1 MRAELIVAGKEFRDH
16 LTSKRFLV
24 VFGIL
29 VLVCIYAVA
38 TGMGNYNKMLDDY
51 KKSSQQSQ
59 QQPWYQERLAELQ
72 KQIAEA
78 EARGAA
84 PEEIDMLRY
93 ELDMLVNP
101 PMPSMMYVFSDL
113 NRLFVLVGM
122 VLSVSMGFDLITRE
136 REEGSLKSLLS
147 HPVYRDSVINGKAIG
162 AVSVLGVVLAAAF
175 LLTIAIM
182 LFYGVVP
189 KTEEFLRI
197 AAYFV
202 LAMLYCLVF
211 FALALMTSAVA
222 KNSSLSVL
230 YVLGIIVALVMVSQ
244 FSYQIVELVTGPP
257 PDIGEPILYAEIPA
271 AADEKASLSSYAP
284 PSDSREPADAAEP
297 APPDAGILP
306 VPVPPMEKNDE
317 YQKYWERRQMI
328 QDALN
333 SLSPMTNFGERIAY
347 TVLSDGN
354 QFVYLDV
361 KMAAESR
368 VAGGMLGQ
376 KMTVWDSLS
385 SVKWNVLVL
394 LVQVIIAFAIAYVMF
409 LRVDVR

>member
-59 QQPWYQERLAELQ
+59 QQPWYQERLAGLQ
-72 KQIAEA
+72 QQIADA

-84 PEEIDMLRY
+84 QEEIDMLRY

-244 FSYQIVELVTGPP
+244 FSYQVVELVTGPP
-257 PDIGEPILYAEIPA
+257 PDIGGPILYAEIPA
-271 AADEKASLSSYAP
+271 AVDEKASLSSYAP

-297 APPDAGILP
+297 APPDGSIMP
-306 VPVPPMEKNDE
+306 MPPIVPNDE

-333 SLSPMTNFGERIAY
+333 SLSPMTNFGDKIAY

-354 QFVYLDV
+354 QFVYLDM
-361 KMAAESR
+361 KMAVDSR